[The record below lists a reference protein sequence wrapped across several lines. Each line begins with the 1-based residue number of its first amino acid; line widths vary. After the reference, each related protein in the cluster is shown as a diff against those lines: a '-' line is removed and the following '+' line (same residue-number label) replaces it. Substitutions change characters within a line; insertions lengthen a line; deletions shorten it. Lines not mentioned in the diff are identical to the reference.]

1 MRNSIIILSVGL
13 AIFITG
19 FVMLIQGCG
28 TPETREEIETR
39 LTYEITGSY
48 DHQAYIIAEEGQGKA
63 NPKQFAKIVDNITVS
78 YNYQFI
84 PSEPVLGVNGQ
95 AEISAIVR
103 SPGMWEKE
111 VEILPARQTMGDFST
126 SFTLEPSYYLQ
137 LAADISNQ
145 IGITTSSPQVVL
157 KATIYT
163 EVETEEGV
171 LKETFV
177 QTLNVDLKGTV
188 YEWNRPFT
196 MSRKGYWEGMTYE
209 QKGSFG
215 YAVQLKSNILFGAA
229 TIYSNIQEEPP
240 TMVARSAEY
249 DAETIETLEVTLS
262 NLLESDGTVTNI
274 SNDMEVNAVLDI
286 PGSQKIP
293 FRLVPQQ
300 NIEGKASITFPLDI
314 GLYYDIIEADK
325 TRNADADAVLTV
337 QADINTVARSDYGV
351 IDKSFSPTLK
361 ILLGPESLTWPL
373 ETEKTISDSFWETVT
388 VPNKSRGTAITG
400 ALSVMG
406 ISLAALLYGGWSFR
420 QARIKSVPVPKVE
433 QEAIQA
439 KKQHKDIIVDV
450 MALPPRGGQVLI
462 PVDSLDE
469 LVKVADA
476 LLKPVLHKGEPDKH
490 TYYVTDGLTLYEYIS
505 LEYPEFDDKK

>member
-13 AIFITG
+13 ALFITG
-19 FVMLIQGCG
+19 FVMLVQGCG
-28 TPETREEIETR
+28 TPKTREEVETR
-39 LTYEITGSY
+39 LTYDIAGSY
-48 DHQAYIIAEEGQGKA
+48 DHQAYIKAEEGQGKA
-63 NPKQFAKIVDNITVS
+63 NPKQFAKIVDNIAVS

-84 PSEPVLGVNGQ
+84 PSEPVSGVTGE
-95 AEISAIVR
+95 ARISAIIR

-126 SFTLEPSYYLQ
+126 SFALDPSYYLQ
-137 LAADISNQ
+137 LVTDISDQ
-145 IGITTSSPQVVL
+145 IGVTTGSPQVVL
-157 KATIYT
+157 KATVYT
-163 EVETEEGV
+163 KVETENGV
-171 LKETFV
+171 LEESFV
-177 QTLNVDLKGTV
+177 QTLNVDLKGSV

-215 YAVQLKSNILFGAA
+215 YAVLLKPNILFGAI
-229 TIYSNIQEEPP
+229 TMYSNIQEEPL

-249 DAETIETLEVTLS
+249 DAKTIEILEVTFS

-274 SNDMEVNAVLDI
+274 SNQIEVNAVLDI
-286 PGSQKIP
+286 PGAQKIP

-300 NIEGKASITFPLDI
+300 NIEGNASITFPLDI

-325 TRNADADAVLTV
+325 RRNADADAVLTV
-337 QADINTVARSDYGV
+337 KADVNTVARSDYGV
-351 IDKSFSPTLK
+351 IDKAFSPTLK
-361 ILLGPESLTWPL
+361 ILLGPEVLKWPM
-373 ETEKTISDSFWETVT
+373 ETEKKISDSFWETVT

-400 ALSVMG
+400 ALSVLG
-406 ISLAALLYGGWSFR
+406 IGLAVLLYGGWSFR
-420 QARIKSVPVPKVE
+420 QARLKTVPVPKVE

-450 MALPPRGGQVLI
+450 LALPPRGGQVLI

-476 LLKPVLHKGEPDKH
+476 LLKPVLHKAEPDKH

-505 LEYPEFDDKK
+505 LEYPEFGDKK